1 MIKNMNITKKLL
13 LLTLPPMIGLLAF
26 VIYAGLQMLN
36 ISTTAETV
44 IYEEAYVST
53 ALVLNADRD
62 FYQAEIA
69 KEALQLKDTWTKE
82 QKDGLVSDYY
92 ENADQVLTRMT
103 DAINLLKVNEKFRTT
118 YKHSSGATLDSIES
132 TFLTEY
138 NAWLD
143 SFDAEK
149 QTGDFEEGTVH
160 FNNAREQIDFFT
172 ELLEKYT
179 DDEAHA
185 LIATTKQSTINLAVI
200 TAILFIIVGFLMYH
214 IVKLFRQ
221 SLLHIT
227 ANMESISN
235 KDLRLTID
243 ERFTN
248 STDELGKLGKSGQ
261 NMLITLKGIVE
272 TLKHSA
278 NDLDN
283 TSTSMNIS
291 ASEIDFAMNEVAEAV
306 TDIAKNATSQ
316 AQETQRVTDDVN
328 ALGDIIQKN
337 NKNTEQLS
345 LLSNNIENIT
355 KEGLELVNQL
365 TKDTK
370 SNVDIFGEIFTV
382 IGKTNDSTSKIG
394 DASKLISDI
403 SEQTNLLALNA
414 AIEAARAGE
423 AGRGFAVVADEI
435 RKLAEQTSA
444 STGLI
449 DNMLNE
455 LIDNVGNAQNKSE
468 SVKKA
473 INKQQVSVTATEEKY
488 NEIVT
493 TLNQMKERI
502 QTLQNHTDQI
512 DNSRNNVITVIEQLS
527 GIAQQ
532 NAASTEETSAST
544 EQVLATVNEMKQ
556 ISDDLKT
563 LVNNMNQ
570 LISEFQV

>member
-1 MIKNMNITKKLL
+1 MSITKKLL

-26 VIYAGLQMLN
+26 VIYAGLQMVS
-36 ISTTAETV
+36 ISTTADAI
-44 IYEEAYVST
+44 IYEESYVST
-53 ALVLNADRD
+53 AMVLNADRD

-69 KEALQLKDTWTKE
+69 KEALLLNDNWPKDK
-82 QKDGLVSDYY
+82 KDALISEYY

-103 DAINLLKVNEKFRTT
+103 DALNILKANEKLRTT
-118 YKHSSGATLDSIES
+118 YKHSSGGTLDTIES
-132 TFLTEY
+132 NFLSQY

-149 QTGDFEEGTVH
+149 QLGDFEEGAVH
-160 FNNAREQIDFFT
+160 FNNARDQINILT
-172 ELLEKYT
+172 EILETYT
-179 DDEAHA
+179 SDEAHS
-185 LIATTKQSTINLAVI
+185 LLETTKKSTLNLAVI
-200 TAILFIIVGFLMYH
+200 TGILFLMVGILMYR
-214 IVKLFRQ
+214 IVNMFRQ
-221 SLLHIT
+221 SLLNIT
-227 ANMESISN
+227 TNMEGIAN
-235 KDLRLTID
+235 KDLRLSID

-248 STDELGKLGKSGQ
+248 SNDELGKLGKSGQ
-261 NMLITLKGIVE
+261 AMLTTLKDIIK
-272 TLKHSA
+272 TLKQSA
-278 NDLDN
+278 SDLDDTSGNMN
-283 TSTSMNIS
+283 TS

-316 AQETQRVTDDVN
+316 AQETQRVTDDIN
-328 ALGDIIQKN
+328 ILGDIIQEN
-337 NKNTEQLS
+337 NKNTEHLT

-355 KEGLELVNQL
+355 KEGLQLVNQL

-370 SNVDIFGEIFTV
+370 SNVDTFGEIFAV
-382 IGKTNDSTSKIG
+382 IGKTSDSTSKIG
-394 DASKLISDI
+394 DASKIISDI

-455 LIDNVGNAQNKSE
+455 LIENVGNAQQKSE

-473 INKQQVSVTATEEKY
+473 ISNQQTSVSATEEKY
-488 NEIVT
+488 NEIVS
-493 TLNQMKERI
+493 TLNQMKDRI
-502 QTLQNHTDQI
+502 TTLQEHTNQI
-512 DNSRNNVITVIEQLS
+512 DKSRKNVIAVIEQLS

-544 EQVLATVNEMKQ
+544 EQVLATVNEMKN
-556 ISDDLKT
+556 ISDNLKDLVKD
-563 LVNNMNQ
+563 MN
-570 LISEFQV
+570 LMISEFQI